1 MDNMVTRWLEKLRE
15 NPPPWQGVVVCVCG
29 FVLELTLGAIFTF
42 GNLTTYMTSYMRDR
56 LDPTIN
62 YAQLMWVSASLSFFE
77 GLTLSLGSWL
87 TNRIGARWTAFIG
100 CSLVTSGVSLCY
112 FAVQHS
118 VWLVALLFGVINGL
132 GVGIAYVVPL
142 VCGMSWFPNSKGTS
156 NGFIVGGF
164 GLGALVFN
172 SMQTAFLNP
181 NNISPAEDGY
191 FKDQQLLS
199 QVPYV
204 FLLTGGV
211 YIVLQALAIAGM
223 IKKPVPLKESDDCQE
238 LGVELQATADGMKP
252 EDPSS
257 DPGAAD
263 QEPEEGSAADY
274 SSSMTIMQAVK
285 TPTFWQLFVT
295 YLCNNLC
302 IGFINP
308 LWKTFGQQF
317 IQDDRFLSAV
327 GSAASVFNL
336 LGRVIWGFVNDRT
349 NYRVAMLGVAG
360 LLLTMFATLYLT
372 IHGGK
377 AMFLIWVCLV
387 YMSFPGTFSIM
398 PAEVA
403 HVFGLQHAGEI
414 YGLIWLSGGLVAPIP
429 VFLTDLLLQRFGYLA
444 LFLTSAVFPTL
455 SVICTLTFRGEST
468 RRQRLQ
474 PKAIKNGN
482 SI

>member
-142 VCGMSWFPNSKGTS
+142 VCGMSVRSIFVSSVACRHGLCWSRPLHVGTVYARV
-156 NGFIVGGF
+156 VGVVCYV
-164 GLGALVFN
+164 LV
-172 SMQTAFLNP
+172 S
-181 NNISPAEDGY
+181 Y

-211 YIVLQALAIAGM
+211 YVVLQALAIAGM